1 MARKRAAAPLK
12 RRRKAFRE
20 MNLGRIGLVGLVLMM
35 LVMAVALNIGKL
47 RTLVDDSIYTADFA
61 EAGGLR
67 GGDEVRVAGL
77 KVGKVNSI
85 ELSGD
90 QVEVTFGLSGVELGD
105 QSRASIK
112 SDNALGSK
120 FLAIEPWGS
129 GATKHIPIARTDAGI
144 SVNDEL
150 GRLTSSTAEIDA
162 QQLAKSFDSISAVL
176 DQTPTEFRSA
186 LKGVSAL
193 SQTLSARDAELQTLL
208 QHASSVSGVLAE
220 RNREI
225 TSIVGNGSQ
234 LFQELAL
241 RRQVLAKLLKS
252 VRTATT
258 QLTALARDNKTSLKP
273 ALTELQNTAKLM
285 THYRGT
291 LDFALKNLAG
301 YVRALG
307 ESVGAG
313 PFFQAYVANVATP
326 EDLISGGIAGLVE
339 QQAGGLK

>member
-1 MARKRAAAPLK
+1 MATVRAATPLK

-20 MNLGRIGLVGLVLMM
+20 MDQGRIGLVGLLLMV
-35 LVMAVALNIGKL
+35 LVMAAALNIGKI
-47 RTLVDDSIYTADFA
+47 RALVENSTYTADFS

-77 KVGKVNSI
+77 KVGKVDSV

-90 QVEVTFGLSGVELGD
+90 HVEVTFGLSGVELGD
-105 QSRASIK
+105 LSRASIK

-120 FLAIEPWGS
+120 FLAVEPWGS
-129 GATKHIPIARTDAGI
+129 GAIKHIPMGRTDAGI

-150 GRLTSSTAEIDA
+150 GRLTASTAQIDA
-162 QQLAKSFDSISAVL
+162 QRLARSFDSISAVL
-176 DQTPTEFRSA
+176 NQTPTEFRSA

-193 SQTLSARDAELQTLL
+193 SRTLSARDAELQTLL
-208 QHASSVSGVLAE
+208 RHASSVSGVLAE

-225 TSIVGNGSQ
+225 ASILGNGSQ

-241 RRQVLAKLLKS
+241 RRQVLAELLRN

-273 ALTELQNTAKLM
+273 ALTELRNTAKLM

-291 LDFALKNLAG
+291 LDFALKNLAV
-301 YVRALG
+301 YVRSLG
-307 ESVGAG
+307 ESVGGG
-313 PFFQAYVANVATP
+313 PFFQAYLANVASP
-326 EDLISGGIAGLVE
+326 EDLITGGIAGIVE
-339 QQAGGLK
+339 QQAGGVK